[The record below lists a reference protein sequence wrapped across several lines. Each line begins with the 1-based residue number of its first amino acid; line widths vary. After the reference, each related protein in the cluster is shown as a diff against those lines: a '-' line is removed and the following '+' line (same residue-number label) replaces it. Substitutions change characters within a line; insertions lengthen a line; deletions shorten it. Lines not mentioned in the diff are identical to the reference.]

1 VRHEDL
7 SRDPVGGYAELY
19 EALGLTFGDSVA
31 KAVEASSSSE
41 NPAETSVE
49 RPHETRIDSRANLQN
64 WRHRL
69 SEDEIARIR
78 TITEE
83 TASLYY
89 PELVWA

>member
-1 VRHEDL
+1 M
-7 SRDPVGGYAELY
+7 
-19 EALGLTFGDSVA
+19 LTFTDTVA
-31 KAVEASSSSE
+31 EAVEASSSSE
-41 NPAETSVE
+41 NPAETRVE
-49 RPHETRIDSRANLQN
+49 TPHETQIDSKANLEN

-78 TITEE
+78 AITEE